1 MTSPEYAKLAEAR
14 IAQQGRIIA
23 ALRKAIA
30 PFADIAL
37 ARDADEAAPDMIEG
51 PDLAITPEQVRA
63 ARLAHDQS

>member
-1 MTSPEYAKLAEAR
+1 MTDPEYVKLAEAR

-37 ARDADEAAPDMIEG
+37 ARDSDESAPDMIDA
-51 PDLAITPEQVRA
+51 PCLSVTPEQVRA
-63 ARLAHDQS
+63 ARLAHEQS